1 MRKFIS
7 MIAAYLAVMGVALAQ
22 MAASSNLYY
31 LDVDSG
37 RYGGPAGQ
45 RIAVQVG
52 DEPRRVALGSEDEIC
67 VQLRRAASDSSAIS
81 AHVSALKPRQQ
92 TAAVVRVAGPGISPG
107 TYRSTPW
114 GLLLRV
120 TTESKDET
128 QDATSTA
135 DAPICAL

>member
-1 MRKFIS
+1 MRKIIS
-7 MIAAYLAVMGVALAQ
+7 LVSAYLAVMGVALAQ

-45 RIAVQVG
+45 RISVQLG
-52 DEPRRVALGSEDEIC
+52 DEPRRVALGTEDEIC
-67 VQLRRAASDSSAIS
+67 VQLQRATGDSATIS
-81 AHVSALKPRQQ
+81 AHVSALKPKPQ
-92 TAAVVRVAGPGISPG
+92 TAAIVRVAGPGVTPG

-120 TTESKDET
+120 IPETAESNGVKSATE
-128 QDATSTA
+128 
-135 DAPICAL
+135 APVCAL

>member
-22 MAASSNLYY
+22 MAASSNLFY
-31 LDVDSG
+31 LDVDPG

-45 RIAVQVG
+45 RIVVQLG
-52 DEPRRVALGSEDEIC
+52 DEPRRVALGAEDEIC
-67 VQLRRAASDSSAIS
+67 VQLQRATSDSSAIS
-81 AHVSALKPRQQ
+81 AHVSALKPEPH
-92 TAAVVRVAGPGISPG
+92 TAAIVRVAGPGISPG

-120 TTESKDET
+120 TTESANEKDQLKSAAE
-128 QDATSTA
+128 
-135 DAPICAL
+135 APVCTF